1 MTLAMTTPATISTSP
16 PKASGEVVEAVHD
29 LPHPLKA
36 LTLKRLVWLRAIAIP
51 GAAVAL
57 LVAGRFY
64 QLPIQPLPLLTV
76 TLILVLVNV
85 WTLRR
90 LRGPLTISNRQF
102 FVQMLIDVA
111 ALLSVLYYSGGASNP
126 FAFLFLLPL
135 TITATLLPRRYT
147 WPMAA
152 LTAACYTFLLLV
164 RVPIPAFTPSE
175 ITPSAAVH
183 VVGMW
188 IGFLMSAGLIAYF
201 VLRMGETLREQERVL
216 AEARERALRDER
228 VIALATLAAGAAHE
242 LSTPLATMAV
252 ITTELAEQY
261 PRERNPELHEDLE
274 ILRSQIRQCKEALS
288 VLSAS
293 AGAGRAEAAR
303 PMRVGDFVAGAVSE
317 VRRLRPGARI
327 VLSSE
332 GQRESPDIIV
342 ERTLT
347 QALLNILHN
356 AVDASPRDVHVRC
369 DWTADQVRIE
379 VQDHGPGFSDKARL
393 AAATPGASTKS
404 SGLGLGLF
412 LTHTALSHL
421 GGEISFADAPGGG
434 ALVTILLPLAR
445 LRNEKHA

>member
-1 MTLAMTTPATISTSP
+1 MATTMTAPARTAALP
-16 PKASGEVVEAVHD
+16 PEARAEAAEAVHD

-57 LVAGRFY
+57 LLAGRFY

-76 TLILVLVNV
+76 TLVLVLVNV

-90 LRGPLTISNRQF
+90 LRGPHAISNRQF

-135 TITATLLPRRYT
+135 TITATVLPRRYT

-152 LTAACYTFLLLV
+152 ITAACYTFLLLV
-164 RVPIPAFTPSE
+164 RVPIPAFTPGGDA
-175 ITPSAAVH
+175 PSAAVH

-188 IGFLMSAGLIAYF
+188 LGFLMSAGLIAYF
-201 VLRMGETLREQERVL
+201 VLRMGETLREQERIL
-216 AEARERALRDER
+216 SEARERALRDER
-228 VIALATLAAGAAHE
+228 VIGLATVAAGAAHE

-252 ITTELAEQY
+252 ITAELAEQY

-303 PMRVGDFVAGAVSE
+303 PMRADEFVADTVGV
-317 VRRLRPGARI
+317 VKRLRPGAEIALQLQGSGSPPQI
-327 VLSSE
+327 V
-332 GQRESPDIIV
+332 V

-356 AVDASPRDVHVRC
+356 AVDASPRDVRVRC
-369 DWTADQVRIE
+369 AWDEERVSIE
-379 VQDHGPGFSDKARL
+379 VEDRGPGMTQ
-393 AAATPGASTKS
+393 AALEGGPSTKPG
-404 SGLGLGLF
+404 GLGLGLF

-421 GGEISFADAPGGG
+421 GGEIHFDDAPGGG
-434 ALVTILLPLAR
+434 ARVTVRLPLTP
-445 LRNEKHA
+445 LREEHPA

>member
-1 MTLAMTTPATISTSP
+1 M
-16 PKASGEVVEAVHD
+16 EAVHD

-36 LTLKRLVWLRAIAIP
+36 LNLKRLVWLRAIAIP

-57 LVAGRFY
+57 LLAGRFY
-64 QLPIQPLPLLTV
+64 QLPIQPLPLLSV
-76 TLILVLVNV
+76 TAVLVLVNV

-90 LRGPLTISNRQF
+90 LRGPGTISNRQF

-135 TITATLLPRRYT
+135 TITATVLPRRYT

-152 LTAACYTFLLLV
+152 ITAACYTFLLLV
-164 RVPIPAFTPSE
+164 RVPIPAFTPGE
-175 ITPSAAVH
+175 VTPNTAVH

-188 IGFLMSAGLIAYF
+188 IGFLASAGLIAYF

-252 ITTELAEQY
+252 VTAELAEQY
-261 PRERNPELHEDLE
+261 PHERNPELHDNLE

-303 PMRVGDFVAGAVSE
+303 PMRVSDFVGGVVEE
-317 VRRLRPGARI
+317 VRRLRPGSRI
-327 VLSSE
+327 TLSHD
-332 GQRESPDIIV
+332 GNGAPPDIVV

-356 AVDASPRDVHVRC
+356 AVDASPRDVRVRC
-369 DWTADQVRIE
+369 GWDTDNVRIE
-379 VQDHGPGFSDKARL
+379 VQDRGPGIADKGRL
-393 AAATPGASTKS
+393 AGHSPGASTKS

-434 ALVTILLPLAR
+434 ALVTVELPLAR
-445 LRNEKHA
+445 LRNEAQA

>member
-1 MTLAMTTPATISTSP
+1 MPSTAKLAAPPEHRHDDAAT
-16 PKASGEVVEAVHD
+16 VHD

-51 GAAVAL
+51 GAAIAL
-57 LVAGRFY
+57 LLAGRFY
-64 QLPIQPLPLLTV
+64 QLPIQPLPLLSVTV
-76 TLILVLVNV
+76 VLVLVNI

-90 LRGPLTISNRQF
+90 LRGPGTISNRQF

-135 TITATLLPRRYT
+135 TITATVLPRHYT

-152 LTAACYTFLLLV
+152 ITAACYTFLLLV

-175 ITPSAAVH
+175 ITPNTTVH
-183 VVGMW
+183 VIGMW

-216 AEARERALRDER
+216 AAARERALRDER
-228 VIALATLAAGAAHE
+228 VVALATLAAGAAHE

-252 ITTELAEQY
+252 ITAELAEEY
-261 PRERNPELHEDLE
+261 PRDGNPELHDNLE

-303 PMRVGDFVAGAVSE
+303 PMRVTDFVAGTVDE
-317 VRRLRPGARI
+317 VQRLRPGARI
-327 VLSSE
+327 SLSNE
-332 GQRESPDIIV
+332 GRGDSPDIVV

-356 AVDASPRDVHVRC
+356 AVDASPRDVRVRC
-369 DWTADQVRIE
+369 GWDAEWVRIE
-379 VQDHGPGFSDKARL
+379 VHDRGPGLTAKTRQ
-393 AAATPGASTKS
+393 PGNAPSVSTKS
-404 SGLGLGLF
+404 GGLGLGLF

-421 GGEISFADAPGGG
+421 GGEIRFADAPGGG
-434 ALVTILLPLAR
+434 ALVTVELPLAR
-445 LRNEKHA
+445 LRNEAQA